1 MIFTPTRLEGA
12 YLIDI
17 EPRRDERGFFA
28 RSWAQEE
35 FAAHGLMA
43 QPVQANI
50 SFNKRQ
56 GTLRGMHYQVA
67 PYAETKLVR
76 CTRGAIWDVIVDLR
90 AGTATYGQSIGAELT
105 AENHRMLYVPEGFAH
120 GFITLADDVEVTY
133 QVSQFYTP
141 GAERG
146 LRWNDPALG
155 LEWPAPVQV
164 ISDKDAHW
172 PDWAA
177 ETRPVER
184 QA

>member
-1 MIFTPTRLEGA
+1 MIFTPTRLHGA

-17 EPRRDERGFFA
+17 EPRPDERGFFA

-35 FAAHGLMA
+35 FEARGLNK

-56 GTLRGMHYQVA
+56 GTLRGMHYQLA

-90 AGTATYGQSIGAELT
+90 PEAPTYGQSIGAELT
-105 AENHRMLYVPEGFAH
+105 ADNHRMLYVPEGFAH
-120 GFITLADDVEVTY
+120 GFITLADNVEVSY
-133 QVSQFYTP
+133 QVSQFYAP

-146 LRWNDPALG
+146 LRWNDPALA
-155 LEWPAPVQV
+155 LEWPVPVQV
-164 ISDKDAHW
+164 ISEKDAHW
-172 PDWAA
+172 PDWAPA
-177 ETRPVER
+177 AQHLER